1 VRTFTAIA
9 DAFGSRPNVYEA
21 GLRRVASS
29 ARWRTVKLAAAA
41 IALVLASPLL
51 PTSSGTEPQLTAG
64 QRLDQI
70 QEAVRA
76 AHAAGDAAVYL
87 AKSREMRDL
96 LNGSPN
102 SVLQVM
108 SAEAFA
114 GDNDA
119 AMKSFARYI
128 AMGQS
133 DSQVF
138 KGKQFDAV
146 RTLERFRTLE
156 EEMHRNDIPIA
167 TSAEVFPMRE
177 PGLIP
182 EDIDYD
188 PVSRRFYVTSVVK
201 QEILALDLKGH
212 SRVFARAPDA
222 WPMMALKIDARRRIL
237 WATEVALNG
246 FASVPKADWK
256 TSAILIYGL
265 DSGKLLHRVPGP
277 VHTTLGDMALT
288 AEGDAIVS
296 DNDGGVYWVDRE
308 LLGVERVDQGDFIS
322 PQTAAVDP
330 DGRHAFVPDYLRGI
344 AILDLKTKQVSWL
357 DSGGTHALIG
367 IDGLY
372 LSGRTLIATQNG
384 TSPERV
390 VRFQLDEFLRKIE
403 SETVI
408 ERATPDLGD
417 PTHGVVAGGKFY
429 YLANSGWDK
438 IEDDGSPKAGTTP
451 ARALLMRADLVAP
464 PK

>member
-1 VRTFTAIA
+1 M
-9 DAFGSRPNVYEA
+9 
-21 GLRRVASS
+21 
-29 ARWRTVKLAAAA
+29 AAA
-41 IALVLASPLL
+41 IALLVASPFLQTL
-51 PTSSGTEPQLTAG
+51 SGTEPQLTAR

-70 QEAVRA
+70 REEVRA
-76 AHAAGDAAVYL
+76 AHAAGDAAAYL

-96 LNGSPN
+96 LNGSPS

-108 SAEAFA
+108 GAEAFGA
-114 GDNDA
+114 DNEA

-133 DSQVF
+133 ESQVF
-138 KGKQFDAV
+138 KGKQFDPL

-156 EEMHRNDIPIA
+156 KDMHRNEAPIA
-167 TSAEVFPMRE
+167 TSAEVFTMPE
-177 PGLIP
+177 PGMIP

-188 PVSRRFYVTSVVK
+188 PASKQFYVSSVMK
-201 QEILALDLKGH
+201 KEILTLDVKGH
-212 SRVFARAPDA
+212 SRIFARAPDA
-222 WPMMALKIDARRRIL
+222 WPIMALKIDARRRTL

-256 TSAILIYGL
+256 TSAILIYDL
-265 DSGKLLHRVPGP
+265 ASGKLLHRVRGP
-277 VHTTLGDMALT
+277 AHTTLGDMVLT

-296 DNDGGVYWVDRE
+296 DNDGGVYRVKPE
-308 LLGVERVDQGDFIS
+308 TLGVERVDEGDFIS

-330 DGRHAFVPDYLRGI
+330 DGRHVFVPDYLRGI

-357 DSGGTHALIG
+357 EGEGEHALSG

-384 TSPERV
+384 ASPERV
-390 VRFQLDEFLRKIE
+390 VRFQLDESLRKIE

-408 ERATPDLGD
+408 ERATSDLGD
-417 PTHGVVAGGKFY
+417 PTHGVVTGGKFY
-429 YLANSGWDK
+429 YIANSGWDTV
-438 IEDDGSPKAGTTP
+438 EDDGSTKAGATP
-451 ARALLMRADLVAP
+451 ARALLMRADLG
-464 PK
+464 PKKN

>member
-1 VRTFTAIA
+1 
-9 DAFGSRPNVYEA
+9 
-21 GLRRVASS
+21 
-29 ARWRTVKLAAAA
+29 
-41 IALVLASPLL
+41 
-51 PTSSGTEPQLTAG
+51 
-64 QRLDQI
+64 
-70 QEAVRA
+70 
-76 AHAAGDAAVYL
+76 
-87 AKSREMRDL
+87 MRDL

-114 GDNDA
+114 GDNEA
-119 AMKSFARYI
+119 AMISFARYI

-138 KGKQFDAV
+138 KGKQFDAL
-146 RTLERFRTLE
+146 RSLERFHALE
-156 EEMHRNDIPIA
+156 ADMHRNDAPIA
-167 TSAEVFPMRE
+167 TSAVVFPMPE

-188 PVSRRFYVTSVVK
+188 PASKRFYVSSVVK
-201 QEILALDLKGH
+201 KEILVLDGKGH

-222 WPMMALKIDARRRIL
+222 WPMMALKIDARRRTL

-246 FASVPKADWK
+246 FASVPKAQWK

-265 DSGKLLHRVPGP
+265 DSGKLLHRVAGP
-277 VHTTLGDMALT
+277 AHTTLGDMALT

-296 DNDGGVYWVDRE
+296 DNDGGVYRVDRE
-308 LLGVERVDQGDFIS
+308 TLGVERVDQGDFIS
-322 PQTAAVDP
+322 PQAAAVDP
-330 DGRHAFVPDYLRGI
+330 DGRHVFVPDYLRGI
-344 AILDLKTKQVSWL
+344 AILDMETKQVSWL
-357 DSGGTHALIG
+357 DGGGAHALNG

-384 TSPERV
+384 ASPERV
-390 VRFQLDEFLRKIE
+390 VRFQLDASLRKIE

-408 ERATPDLGD
+408 ERASPDLGD
-417 PTHGVVAGGKFY
+417 PTHGVLAGGRFY
-429 YLANSGWDK
+429 YIANSGWDT

-451 ARALLMRADLVAP
+451 ARALIMSADLAAP
-464 PK
+464 TN